1 MKDTIIKICG
11 ITNLESAEYCIDQ
24 NADYLGFVF
33 YEHSPRNIIDENIL
47 ETLEKIKDRIKLVA
61 VTKDPNETMIK
72 KISNLPFNFIQVHG
86 RVLPDKLAEIKNT
99 TGMRIIKAFN
109 ILSCADLNDVN
120 NYQDIA
126 DFYLFD
132 SKSSGSGETFD
143 WGILRDKQINK
154 DFFLSGGLN
163 PHNISKAIERTGTKY
178 VDVSSGVEQ
187 REGIKDKKLIEQF
200 ILNAR
205 M

>member
-11 ITNLESAEYCIDQ
+11 ITNLESAEFCIDQ

-61 VTKDPNETMIK
+61 VTKDPTETIIK

-86 RVLPDKLAEIKNT
+86 RILPDKLAEIKNT

-109 ILSCADLNDVN
+109 IQTSADLNDVN
-120 NYQDIA
+120 DYQDIA
-126 DFYLFD
+126 DFYLLD
-132 SKSSGSGETFD
+132 SKSSGSGEIFD

-163 PHNISKAIERTGTKY
+163 PHNISKAIERAGTKY
-178 VDVSSGVEQ
+178 IDVSSGVEQ

-205 M
+205 T

>member
-1 MKDTIIKICG
+1 MKETVIKICG
-11 ITNLESAEYCIDQ
+11 ITNLESAELCIDQ
-24 NADYLGFVF
+24 NANYLGFVF
-33 YEHSPRNIIDENIL
+33 YEHSPRNVTNKNIS
-47 ETLEKIKDRIKLVA
+47 EILEKIKNQINLVA
-61 VTKDPNETMIK
+61 VTKEPSELIIE

-86 RVLPDKLAEIKNT
+86 TVLPDKLAEIKNT

-109 ILSCADLNDVN
+109 ILSSADLNDVN
-120 NYQDIA
+120 KYQDIA

-132 SKSSGSGETFD
+132 SNNSGSGVVFD
-143 WGILRDKQINK
+143 WSILEDKQIKK

-163 PHNISKAIERTGTKY
+163 PHNISKAIEKTGTKY

-205 M
+205 T

>member
-1 MKDTIIKICG
+1 MRDTIIKICG
-11 ITNLESAEYCIDQ
+11 ITNLESAEFCIDQ
-24 NADYLGFVF
+24 NANYLGFVF
-33 YEHSPRNIIDENIL
+33 YEHSPRNIMTQNIL
-47 ETLEKIKDRIKLVA
+47 GTLEKIKNQINLVA
-61 VTKDPNETMIK
+61 VTKDPSESLIE

-86 RVLPDKLAEIKNT
+86 SVLPDKLAEIKSA
-99 TGMRIIKAFN
+99 TGMGIIKAFN
-109 ILSCADLNDVN
+109 ILSSADLNNVN
-120 NYQDIA
+120 EYQDVA

-132 SKSSGSGETFD
+132 SKSSGSGLVFD
-143 WGILRDKQINK
+143 WNILGDKQIKK

-163 PHNISKAIERTGTKY
+163 PHNISKAIQKTGTKY

-205 M
+205 T

>member
-11 ITNLESAEYCIDQ
+11 ITNLEIAEFCIDQ
-24 NADYLGFVF
+24 NANYLGFVF
-33 YEHSPRNIIDENIL
+33 YEHSPRNIMNENIS
-47 ETLEKIKDRIKLVA
+47 ETLEKIKNQIKLVA
-61 VTKDPNETMIK
+61 VTQDPSESVIE

-86 RVLPDKLAEIKNT
+86 GLLPDKLAEIKNA

-109 ILSCADLNDVN
+109 ILSSADLNDMN
-120 NYQDIA
+120 EYQDIA

-132 SKSSGSGETFD
+132 SKSSGSGEVFD
-143 WGILRDKQINK
+143 WGILGDKEIKKN
-154 DFFLSGGLN
+154 FFLSGGLN
-163 PHNISKAIERTGTKY
+163 PNNISKAIEKTGTKY
-178 VDVSSGVEQ
+178 IDVSSGVEQ

-205 M
+205 T

>member
-1 MKDTIIKICG
+1 MKDTVIKICG
-11 ITNLESAEYCIDQ
+11 ITNLESAQFCIDQ
-24 NADYLGFVF
+24 NANYLGFVF
-33 YEHSPRNIIDENIL
+33 YEHSPRNIMNENIS
-47 ETLEKIKDRIKLVA
+47 ETLEKIKNQINLVA
-61 VTKDPNETMIK
+61 VTKDPSESVIK

-86 RVLPDKLAEIKNT
+86 TVLPNKLDEIKDV

-109 ILSCADLNDVN
+109 ILSSADLNDVN
-120 NYQDIA
+120 EYQDTA

-132 SKSSGSGETFD
+132 SKSSGSGEVFD
-143 WGILRDKQINK
+143 WSILGDKQINK

-163 PHNISKAIERTGTKY
+163 PHNISKAIQKTGTKY
-178 VDVSSGVEQ
+178 IDVSSGVEK

>member
-1 MKDTIIKICG
+1 MKDTVIKICG
-11 ITNLESAEYCIDQ
+11 ITNLESAEFCIEQ
-24 NADYLGFVF
+24 NANYLGFVF
-33 YEHSPRNIIDENIL
+33 YEHSPRNITDKNIS
-47 ETLEKIKDRIKLVA
+47 EILEKIKNRINIVA
-61 VTKDPNETMIK
+61 VTKDPSETLIG
-72 KISNLPFNFIQVHG
+72 KISNLPIDFIQVHG
-86 RVLPDKLAEIKNT
+86 NVLPDKLAEIKNV

-109 ILSCADLNDVN
+109 ILSSADLNDVN
-120 NYQDIA
+120 EYQNIA

-132 SKSSGSGETFD
+132 SKSSGSGVVFD
-143 WGILRDKQINK
+143 WSILEDKQIKK

-163 PHNISKAIERTGTKY
+163 PHNISKAIEKTGTKY

-205 M
+205 T

>member
-1 MKDTIIKICG
+1 MKDTVIKICG
-11 ITNLESAEYCIDQ
+11 ITNLESAEFCIDQ
-24 NADYLGFVF
+24 NANYLGFVF
-33 YEHSPRNIIDENIL
+33 YEYSPRNIMDKNIS
-47 ETLEKIKDRIKLVA
+47 ETLEKIKNQINLVA
-61 VTKDPNETMIK
+61 VTKDPSESLIE

-86 RVLPDKLAEIKNT
+86 SVLPDKLTEIKKV

-109 ILSCADLNDVN
+109 ILSIADLNNVN
-120 NYQDIA
+120 EYQDIA

-132 SKSSGSGETFD
+132 SKSSGSGEVFD
-143 WGILRDKQINK
+143 WSILEDKQINK

-163 PHNISKAIERTGTKY
+163 PNNISKAIQKTGAKY
-178 VDVSSGVEQ
+178 IDVSSGVEK

-205 M
+205 T

>member
-1 MKDTIIKICG
+1 MKDTLIKICG
-11 ITNLESAEYCIDQ
+11 ITNLESAEFCIDQ
-24 NADYLGFVF
+24 NANYLGFVF
-33 YEHSPRNIIDENIL
+33 YDQSPRNITNENIS
-47 ETLEKIKDRIKLVA
+47 ETLEKIKNRIDLVA
-61 VTKDPNETMIK
+61 VTKDPSESIIE

-86 RVLPDKLAEIKNT
+86 SILPNKLAEIKNA

-109 ILSCADLNDVN
+109 ILSSADLKYLNE
-120 NYQDIA
+120 YQDIA

-132 SKSSGSGETFD
+132 SKSSGSGVVFD
-143 WGILRDKQINK
+143 WGILEDKQIKK

-163 PHNISKAIERTGTKY
+163 PYNVTEAIQKTGTKY
-178 VDVSSGVEQ
+178 IDVSSGVEQ

-205 M
+205 T

>member
-1 MKDTIIKICG
+1 MKDTVIKICG
-11 ITNLESAEYCIDQ
+11 ITNLELAEFCIDQ
-24 NADYLGFVF
+24 NANYLGFVF
-33 YEHSPRNIIDENIL
+33 YEHSPRNIIDKDIS
-47 ETLEKIKDRIKLVA
+47 ETLEKIKNRINIVA
-61 VTKDPNETMIK
+61 VTKNPSESLIE
-72 KISNLPFNFIQVHG
+72 KIANLPFDFIQVHG
-86 RVLPDKLAEIKNT
+86 SVLPDKLAEIKNA

-109 ILSCADLNDVN
+109 ILSSADLNDVKE
-120 NYQDIA
+120 YQDIA

-132 SKSSGSGETFD
+132 SKRSGSGEIFD
-143 WGILRDKQINK
+143 WGILGDKQIKK

-163 PHNISKAIERTGTKY
+163 PYNISKAIEKTGTKY

-205 M
+205 T

>member
-1 MKDTIIKICG
+1 MKDTVIKICG
-11 ITNLESAEYCIDQ
+11 ITNLESAEFCIDQ
-24 NADYLGFVF
+24 NVNYLGFVF
-33 YEHSPRNIIDENIL
+33 YEQSPRNITNENISK
-47 ETLEKIKDRIKLVA
+47 TLEKIKNKINLVA
-61 VTKDPNETMIK
+61 VTKDPSDTIIE

-86 RVLPDKLAEIKNT
+86 SVLPEKLAEIKNI
-99 TGMRIIKAFN
+99 TGMKIIKAFN
-109 ILSCADLNDVN
+109 ILSSDDLNDVN
-120 NYQDIA
+120 KYNDIA

-143 WGILRDKQINK
+143 WGILGDKRIK
-154 DFFLSGGLN
+154 KEFFLSGGLN
-163 PHNISKAIERTGTKY
+163 PHNISKAIKKTGTKY
-178 VDVSSGVEQ
+178 FDVSSGVEQ

>member
-1 MKDTIIKICG
+1 MNNTVIKICG
-11 ITNLESAEYCIDQ
+11 ITNLESAEFCIDQ
-24 NADYLGFVF
+24 NANYLGFVF
-33 YEHSPRNIIDENIL
+33 YEHSPRNIINKNIS
-47 ETLEKIKDRIKLVA
+47 ETLEKIKNRINIVA
-61 VTKDPNETMIK
+61 VTKNPSESLIK
-72 KISNLPFNFIQVHG
+72 KISNLPFDFIQVHG
-86 RVLPDKLAEIKNT
+86 SVLPDKLAEIKNA

-109 ILSCADLNDVN
+109 ILSSADLNDVN
-120 NYQDIA
+120 EYQDIA

-132 SKSSGSGETFD
+132 SKNSGSGVVFD
-143 WGILRDKQINK
+143 WSILEDKQIKK

-163 PHNISKAIERTGTKY
+163 PHNISKAIEKTGTKY

-205 M
+205 T

>member
-11 ITNLESAEYCIDQ
+11 ITNLESAEFCIDQ

-61 VTKDPNETMIK
+61 VTKDPTETIIK
-72 KISNLPFNFIQVHG
+72 KISNLPFDFIQVHG
-86 RVLPDKLAEIKNT
+86 RILPDKLAEIKNT

-109 ILSCADLNDVN
+109 IQSSADLNDVN
-120 NYQDIA
+120 DYQVIA
-126 DFYLFD
+126 DFYLLD
-132 SKSSGSGETFD
+132 SKSSGSGEIFD

-178 VDVSSGVEQ
+178 IDVSSGVEQ

-205 M
+205 T

>member
-1 MKDTIIKICG
+1 VKDTVIKICG
-11 ITNLESAEYCIDQ
+11 ITNLESAEFCIDQ
-24 NADYLGFVF
+24 NANYLGFVF
-33 YEHSPRNIIDENIL
+33 YEHSPRNIINKNIS
-47 ETLEKIKDRIKLVA
+47 ETLEKIKNRINLVA
-61 VTKDPNETMIK
+61 VTKDPSESLIE
-72 KISNLPFNFIQVHG
+72 KISNLPFEFIQVHG
-86 RVLPDKLAEIKNT
+86 FVLPDKLAKIKNA

-109 ILSCADLNDVN
+109 ILSSADLNDVN
-120 NYQDIA
+120 EYQDIV

-132 SKSSGSGETFD
+132 SKSSGSGVVFD
-143 WGILRDKQINK
+143 WSILEEKQIKK

-163 PHNISKAIERTGTKY
+163 PHNISKAIEKTGTKY

-205 M
+205 T

>member
-33 YEHSPRNIIDENIL
+33 YEHSPRNIINENIL

-61 VTKDPNETMIK
+61 VTKDPSETIIK

-86 RVLPDKLAEIKNT
+86 RVLPDKLAEIRNT

-109 ILSCADLNDVN
+109 ILSSADLNDVN
-120 NYQDIA
+120 DYQDIA
-126 DFYLFD
+126 DFYLLD
-132 SKSSGSGETFD
+132 SKSSGSGEIFD
-143 WGILRDKQINK
+143 WGILGDKQINK

-178 VDVSSGVEQ
+178 IDVSSGVEQ

-205 M
+205 T

>member
-11 ITNLESAEYCIDQ
+11 ITNLESAEFCIDQ

-61 VTKDPNETMIK
+61 VTKDPTETIIK

-86 RVLPDKLAEIKNT
+86 RVLPDKLAEIRNT

-109 ILSCADLNDVN
+109 ILSSADLNDVN
-120 NYQDIA
+120 DYQDIA
-126 DFYLFD
+126 DFYLLD
-132 SKSSGSGETFD
+132 SKSSGSGEIFD
-143 WGILRDKQINK
+143 WGILGDKQINK

-178 VDVSSGVEQ
+178 IDVSSGVEQ

-205 M
+205 T

>member
-11 ITNLESAEYCIDQ
+11 ITNLESAEFCIDQ

-61 VTKDPNETMIK
+61 VTKDPTETIIK

-86 RVLPDKLAEIKNT
+86 RILPDKLAEIKNA

-109 ILSCADLNDVN
+109 ILSSADLNDMN
-120 NYQDIA
+120 EYQDIA

-132 SKSSGSGETFD
+132 SKSSGSGEVFD
-143 WGILRDKQINK
+143 WGILGDKEIKKN
-154 DFFLSGGLN
+154 FFLSGGLN
-163 PHNISKAIERTGTKY
+163 PNNISKAIEKTGTKY
-178 VDVSSGVEQ
+178 IDVSSGVEQ

-205 M
+205 K

>member
-11 ITNLESAEYCIDQ
+11 ITNLESAEFCIDQ

-61 VTKDPNETMIK
+61 VTKDPTETIIK
-72 KISNLPFNFIQVHG
+72 KISNLPFDFIQVHG
-86 RVLPDKLAEIKNT
+86 RILPDKLAEIKNT

-109 ILSCADLNDVN
+109 IQSSADLNDVN
-120 NYQDIA
+120 DYQDIA
-126 DFYLFD
+126 DFYLLD
-132 SKSSGSGETFD
+132 SKSSGSGEIFD
-143 WGILRDKQINK
+143 WGILGDKQINK

-178 VDVSSGVEQ
+178 IDVSSGVEQ

-205 M
+205 T

>member
-33 YEHSPRNIIDENIL
+33 YEHSPRNIINENIL

-61 VTKDPNETMIK
+61 VTKDPTETIIK
-72 KISNLPFNFIQVHG
+72 KISNLPFDFIQVHG
-86 RVLPDKLAEIKNT
+86 RILPDKLAEIKNT

-109 ILSCADLNDVN
+109 ILSSADLNDVN

-126 DFYLFD
+126 DFYLLD
-132 SKSSGSGETFD
+132 SKSSGSGEIFD
-143 WGILRDKQINK
+143 WSILGDKQINK

-163 PHNISKAIERTGTKY
+163 PHNISKAIERAGTKY
-178 VDVSSGVEQ
+178 IDVSSGVEQ

-205 M
+205 T

>member
-11 ITNLESAEYCIDQ
+11 ITNLESAEFCIDQ

-61 VTKDPNETMIK
+61 VTKDPTETIIK

-109 ILSCADLNDVN
+109 IQSSADLNDVN
-120 NYQDIA
+120 DYQDIA
-126 DFYLFD
+126 DFYLLD
-132 SKSSGSGETFD
+132 SKSSGSGEIFD
-143 WGILRDKQINK
+143 WGILGDKQINK

-178 VDVSSGVEQ
+178 IDVSSGVEQ

-205 M
+205 T

>member
-11 ITNLESAEYCIDQ
+11 ITNLELAEFCIDQ

-33 YEHSPRNIIDENIL
+33 YEHSPRNIIDENIS
-47 ETLEKIKDRIKLVA
+47 ETLEKIKNQINLVA
-61 VTKDPNETMIK
+61 VTKDPSESVIE
-72 KISNLPFNFIQVHG
+72 KISKLPFNFIQVHG
-86 RVLPDKLAEIKNT
+86 NVLPDKLAEIKNT

-109 ILSCADLNDVN
+109 IQSSADLNDVN
-120 NYQDIA
+120 DYQDIA
-126 DFYLFD
+126 DFYLLD
-132 SKSSGSGETFD
+132 SKSSGSGEIFD

-205 M
+205 T